1 MAVMT
6 VLEIDDVGLAPELLV
21 PESAEV
27 GAHAGRDLGDPAGPD
42 GAVREGAEVDAYADC
57 PRVWCSFA
65 GGPARVLD
73 GFCECCGAC
82 DHDCR

>member
-6 VLEIDDVGLAPELLV
+6 VLEIEDIGLAPDLSM
-21 PESAEV
+21 PEPAEV
-27 GAHAGRDLGDPAGPD
+27 GAHAGAHAD
-42 GAVREGAEVDAYADC
+42 AEVDVHADC
-57 PRVWCSFA
+57 ARVWCSFS

-82 DHDCR
+82 DHDCL

>member
-6 VLEIDDVGLAPELLV
+6 VLEIDDVGFTPELSV

-27 GAHAGRDLGDPAGPD
+27 GAHAGKDLGDHAGGDVAP
-42 GAVREGAEVDAYADC
+42 REEAEVDAYADC
-57 PRVWCSFA
+57 ARVWCSFA

-73 GFCECCGAC
+73 GFCECCGARE
-82 DHDCR
+82 HDCL